1 MRNCNHNYLAPPCP
15 ATLETEITVESTEDS
30 QVSEG
35 TVGEEGDG
43 WIDR

>member
-15 ATLETEITVESTEDS
+15 ATIETEITVESGEDS
-30 QVSEG
+30 QVGEETEG
-35 TVGEEGDG
+35 KEGDG